1 MISELVTARHLS
13 RKAVVYIRQSHP
25 HQVLSNQE
33 SLRLQYALCQRAC
46 DLGWQEAD
54 VEVVD
59 ADLGL
64 SGAAADHRRGFK
76 DLIARVTL
84 GEIGIILSYDVT
96 RLARNCSD
104 WYPLLDLCGFRQ
116 CLIADR
122 DGVYDSGSANGRL
135 LLGLKG
141 TISEVELHTM
151 RGRLTAGLLNKAER
165 GDLAMHLPAG
175 LARDAGGAVVKDPDR
190 EVRDRIVLVFTSFL
204 EQGSVGKVMRIFASR
219 KLGVPR
225 CDRFGEAVW
234 RPATLDRI
242 TRILKNPA
250 YAGAFVYGR
259 TRSRHARYPNG
270 KLMTE
275 PCPMAEWKIVV
286 QGKYPADITWESF
299 ERIQAMLH
307 DNHAEY
313 DRNRTRGVPRD
324 GAALLQGIVWCGQ
337 CGHKMAVQYRGSN
350 RYICNYLHRSQ
361 GDPICQHLPAD
372 PIDARVVAAFFA
384 AVTPAE
390 LEAWARARDA
400 KHQADEALD
409 RAEAQ
414 QIERLRYQALLA
426 ERQFNKVDPD
436 NRNVA
441 GELEHRWE
449 LALRDLHQAED
460 ALSRHRAARA
470 EPQMLSDED
479 RERFLALGPRL
490 PALWEEPDMTRD
502 RRKALLRSLI
512 DKVVLRRAAVDRI
525 NVRIVWRG
533 AEISELEVAVAVYTH
548 RVLPRGAEMEAR
560 LLDLA
565 RQGVDD
571 ATIAAQLTAEGHRS
585 ARCGH
590 VPVDTVRHIR
600 ESHRVLRDWRP
611 THPWHIPGWLTMAE
625 LARKLQVSRD
635 WIERRIRNGK
645 IAAVRDAETRRF
657 LFPDTD
663 DTLARF
669 EALKSGAVD
678 HLDCTPSTNR

>member
-1 MISELVTARHLS
+1 MISDLVTARHLS

-33 SLRLQYALCQRAC
+33 SLRLQYALCQRAR
-46 DLGWQEAD
+46 DLGWREAD

-84 GEIGIILSYDVT
+84 GEVGIILSYDVT

-122 DGVYDSGSANGRL
+122 DGVYDPGSANGRL

-165 GDLAMHLPAG
+165 GELALNLPAG
-175 LARDAGGAVVKDPDR
+175 LIRDAGGAVVKDPDR
-190 EVRDRIVLVFTSFL
+190 EIQDRITLIFTSFL
-204 EQGSVGKVMRIFASR
+204 EQGSVAKVMRIFAR
-219 KLGVPR
+219 GALGVPR
-225 CDRFGEAVW
+225 RDRFGEAVW
-234 RPATLDRI
+234 RPATLNRLNQ
-242 TRILKNPA
+242 ILKNPA

-259 TRSRHARYPNG
+259 TRSRHTLYPNG

-286 QGKYPADITWESF
+286 HGKYPPYIDWESF
-299 ERIQAMLH
+299 ERIQAMLR

-313 DRNRTRGVPRD
+313 DRNRTRGVPRG

-350 RYICNYLHRSQ
+350 RYICHYLHRSQ

-372 PIDARVVAAFFA
+372 PIDARVVEAFFA

-390 LEAWARARDA
+390 LEAWTRAQEARHR
-400 KHQADEALD
+400 ADEALD

-414 QIERLRYQALLA
+414 QVERLRYQALLA
-426 ERQFNKVDPD
+426 ERQFNRVDPD

-449 LALRDLHQAED
+449 LALRELRQAED
-460 ALSRHRAARA
+460 ALARHRAERSAP
-470 EPQMLSDED
+470 ETLSDAD
-479 RERFLALGPRL
+479 REKFLALGPRL
-490 PALWEEPDMTRD
+490 PALWEEPAMTRE

-512 DKVVLRRAAVDRI
+512 DKVVLRRAATDCI
-525 NVRIVWRG
+525 SVRIVWRG
-533 AEISELEVAVAVYTH
+533 GAVSDLEVAVAVSTH
-548 RVLPRGAEMEAR
+548 RVLPRGAEMESR

-611 THPWHIPGWLTMAE
+611 THPWHIPGWLTLAE

-645 IAAVRDAETRRF
+645 IAIVRDAETRRF
-657 LFPDTD
+657 LVPDTD
-663 DTLARF
+663 EMLARF

-678 HLDCTPSTNR
+678 HIDCTQSTN

>member
-1 MISELVTARHLS
+1 MICELVTARHLS

-54 VEVVD
+54 VEIVD

-84 GEIGIILSYDVT
+84 GEVGIILSYDVT

-151 RGRLTAGLLNKAER
+151 RSRLTAGLLNKAER

-175 LARDAGGAVVKDPDR
+175 LTRDAGGAVVKDPDR
-190 EVRDRIVLVFTSFL
+190 EVRDRIDLVFTSFL

-219 KLGVPR
+219 DLGVPR

-299 ERIQAMLH
+299 ERIQAMLR

-350 RYICNYLHRSQ
+350 RYLCNYLHRSQ

-436 NRNVA
+436 TRNVA

-460 ALSRHRAARA
+460 ALSRHRAERA
-470 EPQMLSDED
+470 APETLSDED

-490 PALWEEPDMTRD
+490 PALWEEPDMTRE

-525 NVRIVWRG
+525 SVRLVWRG

-571 ATIAAQLTAEGHRS
+571 ATIAAQLTAEGYRS

-611 THPWHIPGWLTMAE
+611 THPWHIPGWLTLAE

-645 IAAVRDAETRRF
+645 IAIVRDAKTRRF
-657 LFPDTD
+657 LVPDTD

-678 HLDCTPSTNR
+678 HLDCTPSSN